1 MDEALSPQTAAVATH
16 DAVVVAAALAVAVFI
31 SLAAPFIAA
40 ASSLACVC
48 IFFLAVCS
56 PAASS
61 ISSGSWRRDRVRAP
75 GVLSPRPTGDLPVHD
90 GRRHL
95 AGAHLRRR
103 SPLALRLCA
112 WWLLLLARAHSYNHD
127 TACLCALVFG
137 SQLQELQGRLKKA
150 ILEYVVLAGSP
161 LSPYPRQPAREVRCV
176 LHAELHVWRR
186 GSGSSP
192 GRAES
197 PPEGGSTSTRSGHRH
212 PAGAPRRRSPLAR
225 RASWSCACGCC

>member
-1 MDEALSPQTAAVATH
+1 MLSPH
-16 DAVVVAAALAVAVFI
+16 
-31 SLAAPFIAA
+31 
-40 ASSLACVC
+40 
-48 IFFLAVCS
+48 
-56 PAASS
+56 
-61 ISSGSWRRDRVRAP
+61 
-75 GVLSPRPTGDLPVHD
+75 PRGDLPVHD

-176 LHAELHVWRR
+176 LHAELHVIGGAARVRAPGALSPHPR
-186 GSGSSP
+186 GDLPLHDLAIGILQVRPAAAHHS
-192 GRAES
+192 RA
-197 PPEGGSTSTRSGHRH
+197 
-212 PAGAPRRRSPLAR
+212 

>member
-1 MDEALSPQTAAVATH
+1 MLSPH
-16 DAVVVAAALAVAVFI
+16 
-31 SLAAPFIAA
+31 
-40 ASSLACVC
+40 
-48 IFFLAVCS
+48 
-56 PAASS
+56 
-61 ISSGSWRRDRVRAP
+61 
-75 GVLSPRPTGDLPVHD
+75 PRGDLPVHD

-225 RASWSCACGCC
+225 ARLVVVCLWLLLMLLAGLVAHTLVSQPHLRVPSYFACTCRSCRGGCQRPLSSTWFWRGLYLPRSRSWSRYEDRSRAGRPARQKL

>member
-1 MDEALSPQTAAVATH
+1 M
-16 DAVVVAAALAVAVFI
+16 
-31 SLAAPFIAA
+31 
-40 ASSLACVC
+40 
-48 IFFLAVCS
+48 
-56 PAASS
+56 
-61 ISSGSWRRDRVRAP
+61 
-75 GVLSPRPTGDLPVHD
+75 LSPRPTGDLPVHD

-161 LSPYPRQPAREVRCV
+161 LSPYPREPAREVRCV
-176 LHAELHVWRR
+176 PSCMYGGAARVRAPGALSPHPRGDLPLHDLVIGILQVRPAAAHH
-186 GSGSSP
+186 S
-192 GRAES
+192 RA
-197 PPEGGSTSTRSGHRH
+197 
-212 PAGAPRRRSPLAR
+212 

>member
-1 MDEALSPQTAAVATH
+1 M
-16 DAVVVAAALAVAVFI
+16 
-31 SLAAPFIAA
+31 
-40 ASSLACVC
+40 
-48 IFFLAVCS
+48 
-56 PAASS
+56 
-61 ISSGSWRRDRVRAP
+61 
-75 GVLSPRPTGDLPVHD
+75 LSPRPTGDLPVHD

-161 LSPYPRQPAREVRCV
+161 LSPYPREPAREVRCV

-212 PAGAPRRRSPLAR
+212 PAGAQHLRPAAARARAPRLVVVCLWLLLMLASGTHSHNRACVPSYFACTCRSCRGGCQRPLSSA
-225 RASWSCACGCC
+225 